1 MMHRFFI
8 DSNFDDRFQIEF
20 SEEISNQITRVFRMR
35 EGDQVIGFNGKG
47 KEAVIQLDQI
57 NKNVSNGSVINSYLL
72 DNEPKVKIHLFQSL
86 IKAERFEYAL
96 QKCVEVGVTTFTPI
110 ISERTEVQPPST
122 NRIIRWKKIIQE
134 SAEQNGR
141 AYLPYLNETQ
151 NFRCSIQN
159 ILKGSILI
167 PWEKEMKL
175 NLKPLINNGL
185 TSPINIFIGPV
196 GGFSADEIDYAKL
209 NGAISL
215 SLGKRIFRSETA
227 GSVISSIL
235 LYESGDFDV

>member
-1 MMHRFFI
+1 MHRFFI

-35 EGDQVIGFNGKG
+35 EGDQVIGFNGKC

-141 AYLPYLNETQ
+141 SYLPQLNETQ

>member
-1 MMHRFFI
+1 MSSR
-8 DSNFDDRFQIEF
+8 S
-20 SEEISNQITRVFRMR
+20 
-35 EGDQVIGFNGKG
+35 
-47 KEAVIQLDQI
+47 
-57 NKNVSNGSVINSYLL
+57 
-72 DNEPKVKIHLFQSL
+72 
-86 IKAERFEYAL
+86 
-96 QKCVEVGVTTFTPI
+96 
-110 ISERTEVQPPST
+110 
-122 NRIIRWKKIIQE
+122 
-134 SAEQNGR
+134 
-141 AYLPYLNETQ
+141 
-151 NFRCSIQN
+151 SIQN

>member
-57 NKNVSNGSVINSYLL
+57 NKNFSNGSVINSYLI

-134 SAEQNGR
+134 SSEQNGR
-141 AYLPYLNETQ
+141 SYLPQLNETQ

>member
-1 MMHRFFI
+1 MHRFFI
-8 DSNFDDRFQIEF
+8 DSNFDNRFQIEF

-141 AYLPYLNETQ
+141 SYLPHLNETQ

>member
-1 MMHRFFI
+1 MHRFFI

-57 NKNVSNGSVINSYLL
+57 NKNFSNGSVINSYLI

-134 SAEQNGR
+134 SSEQNGR
-141 AYLPYLNETQ
+141 SYLPQLNETQ